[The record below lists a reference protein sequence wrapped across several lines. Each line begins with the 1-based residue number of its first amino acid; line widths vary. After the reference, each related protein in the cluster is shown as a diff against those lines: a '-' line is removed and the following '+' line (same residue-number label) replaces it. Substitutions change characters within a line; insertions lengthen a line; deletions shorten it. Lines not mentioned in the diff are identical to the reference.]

1 MTFCRISVKAKP
13 VVLWQKE
20 KGFASSVTTYVAED
34 LASERVE
41 KKQQEDDTINSSAP
55 LEGIQQR
62 QTRPLGE
69 VRSKQGAQNKLKLPE
84 LLPKLVEAVASKKPL
99 KNNHVYSFEIEER
112 SQDMTSGEVQ
122 VNRTNKWV
130 FVNKD
135 SYYLFDDQETNLP
148 QIGGETA
155 KVTHKDKDKE
165 VEGKLRLASSRRQQK
180 ARKEIL
186 CKRAAQIPLPFET
199 AMDRREGVYRD
210 RQVLQQTRNSIRKI
224 LESRMV
230 ASSIP
235 RKSKEFDVTSLKISN
250 PTFVVSYGKGNS
262 NSKWNRPSS
271 GSVAQYSASYQSSA
285 ASSQYE
291 EATTMPCSSD
301 NSQKIDDSIIES
313 FYQQE
318 TYSAVSEEFK
328 VVTARNDV
336 NNDGTDASTTTVQS
350 DNDGVFTIQTSRP
363 TSSMSIPSLSDTEG
377 LNSGCEPNKEE
388 DEKSNCLKVHES
400 ERSRTNLSTYQTEG
414 RGQGQG
420 QGQIRTRSARPTWP
434 SLIDIQRLKSGGFR
448 YRASAAKSKEAREMT
463 DDKKQQPEDGEND
476 VSRVVKKKASGLK
489 RMGTIIVP
497 SHTTVDCPL
506 CNLYAREPTDPH
518 DKSVTVYQHPNQ
530 PKVTG
535 FGKQNN
541 LLTKTTTVSRKTVS
555 SSNTKSRLT
564 ATIINKTTSKPI
576 AIVKCRPSKTFEKK
590 RPVSGN
596 EGRGGRNRPK
606 NNAQIPIVAVY
617 DQEQPYKFSYVKA
630 PSNLIDE

>member
-1 MTFCRISVKAKP
+1 MKAKP

-34 LASERVE
+34 LASDRVE
-41 KKQQEDDTINSSAP
+41 KKQQEDDTINLSAHS
-55 LEGIQQR
+55 EGIQQR

-69 VRSKQGAQNKLKLPE
+69 VRSNHGEQNKLKLPE

-122 VNRTNKWV
+122 VTRTNKWV

-155 KVTHKDKDKE
+155 KVTHKDRGKE
-165 VEGKLRLASSRRQQK
+165 VEAKLRLANGRRQQK

-186 CKRAAQIPLPFET
+186 SKRAAQIPLPFET
-199 AMDRREGVYRD
+199 AMDRMEGVYRD
-210 RQVLQQTRNSIRKI
+210 RQILQQTRNSIRKI
-224 LESRMV
+224 LESRMI

-262 NSKWNRPSS
+262 NSKGARPSS
-271 GSVAQYSASYQSSA
+271 GSVAQYSASHPSFA
-285 ASSQYE
+285 ASSQPK
-291 EATTMPCSSD
+291 EATTSCCSLD
-301 NSQKIDDSIIES
+301 NSQEIDDSIIES

-318 TYSAVSEEFK
+318 TSSAVSEESK
-328 VVTARNDV
+328 DITARNDV
-336 NNDGTDASTTTVQS
+336 NNDGTDESTTTVQS

-363 TSSMSIPSLSDTEG
+363 TSSISILSLPDTEG
-377 LNSGCEPNKEE
+377 LNSGPNSEPNERE
-388 DEKSNCLKVHES
+388 DEKSICLKVRES
-400 ERSRTNLSTYQTEG
+400 ERSRTSLSTYQS
-414 RGQGQG
+414 QGQD
-420 QGQIRTRSARPTWP
+420 QIRARSARPTWP
-434 SLIDIQRLKSGGFR
+434 SLIDIQRLRSGGFR
-448 YRASAAKSKEAREMT
+448 YRPSTAKSKEAREMT
-463 DDKKQQPEDGEND
+463 HNKKQQLEDGEND
-476 VSRVVKKKASGLK
+476 VTGVVEKKTSGLK

-506 CNLYAREPTDPH
+506 CNLYAREPTDPP
-518 DKSVTVYQHPNQ
+518 DKSITVYQHPNQ
-530 PKVTG
+530 PKGAG
-535 FGKQNN
+535 FEKQNN
-541 LLTKTTTVSRKTVS
+541 LLTKNRTVSRKSVS

-564 ATIINKTTSKPI
+564 ATVISKTTSKPI
-576 AIVKCRPSKTFEKK
+576 AIVKCRPSKTSAKK
-590 RPVSGN
+590 RPDSGN
-596 EGRGGRNRPK
+596 EGKGGRNRPK
-606 NNAQIPIVAVY
+606 NNAQIPIAAIY

>member
-1 MTFCRISVKAKP
+1 MKAKP

-41 KKQQEDDTINSSAP
+41 KKQQEDDTINSSVP

-135 SYYLFDDQETNLP
+135 SYYLFNDQETNLP

-180 ARKEIL
+180 ARKEII

-210 RQVLQQTRNSIRKI
+210 RQVLQQTRNSIRKF

-291 EATTMPCSSD
+291 EATTMPCSLD

-318 TYSAVSEEFK
+318 TYSAVSEESK

-350 DNDGVFTIQTSRP
+350 DNDGVFNIQTSRP
-363 TSSMSIPSLSDTEG
+363 TSSMSIPSLPDTEG
-377 LNSGCEPNKEE
+377 LNSRCEPNKKE
-388 DEKSNCLKVHES
+388 DEKSICLKVHES
-400 ERSRTNLSTYQTEG
+400 ERSRTNLSLYQS
-414 RGQGQG
+414 QGQG
-420 QGQIRTRSARPTWP
+420 EIRARSARPTWP

-448 YRASAAKSKEAREMT
+448 YRPSTAKSKETREIT
-463 DDKKQQPEDGEND
+463 DNKKQQPEVGEND
-476 VSRVVKKKASGLK
+476 VSHVVEKKASGLK

-518 DKSVTVYQHPNQ
+518 DKNITVYQHPSQ
-530 PKVTG
+530 PKGAG
-535 FGKQNN
+535 FEKQNN
-541 LLTKTTTVSRKTVS
+541 LLTKTRTVSRKSVS

-564 ATIINKTTSKPI
+564 ATVINKTTSKPI
-576 AIVKCRPSKTFEKK
+576 AIVRCRSSKTFEKK

-596 EGRGGRNRPK
+596 EGKGSRNRPK
-606 NNAQIPIVAVY
+606 NNAQIPIAAVY
-617 DQEQPYKFSYVKA
+617 DQEQPYKFSYIKA